1 MFEFNKVNKSFKND
15 FWAQPVQVLKDLSFE
30 VEKNKIVGFLGA
42 NGAGKTTSLKI
53 LLNFIKHDSGSI
65 HFQNEMGSSF
75 VDIRKQVGY
84 LPERPYFYN
93 YLTGREF
100 ISYMGKLSDVT
111 SDQLKS
117 RTRSWSEGLKID
129 HALDRQVRSYSK
141 GMLQRLGFI
150 SAVIHDPKLLILDE
164 PLSGL
169 DPVGRKEFK
178 DSLLLLKNEGK
189 TIFFSSHIISDVE
202 EVCEKVVV
210 IDKGQLKFQ
219 GPIDTIIEENIEQK
233 YSIKITG
240 SYTEVMSIKSS
251 FIKEDS
257 DQLKYSYFLIPKNK
271 KDDFLKDMINSNIQV
286 LHLEQVRPSLEEVV
300 YKIETSN
307 G

>member
-111 SDQLKS
+111 SDKLKS
-117 RTRSWSEGLKID
+117 RTRSWSERLKID

>member
-1 MFEFNKVNKSFKND
+1 MFEFNRVNKSFKND
-15 FWAQPVQVLKDLSFE
+15 FWAQPIQVLKDLSFE

-42 NGAGKTTSLKI
+42 NGAGKTTSLKV

-100 ISYMGKLSDVT
+100 ITYMGKLSDVT

-117 RTRSWSEGLKID
+117 RTRNWSERLKID

-233 YSIKITG
+233 YSIKVAG
-240 SYTEVMSIKSS
+240 SYTEVMSIKSTL
-251 FIKEDS
+251 IKEDS

>member
-15 FWAQPVQVLKDLSFE
+15 FWARPIQVLKDLSFE
-30 VEKNKIVGFLGA
+30 LEKNKIVGFLGA

-53 LLNFIKHDSGSI
+53 LLNFIEYDSGSI
-65 HFQNEMGSSF
+65 HFQSEMGTSF
-75 VDIRKQVGY
+75 VEIRKHIGY

-100 ISYMGKLSDVT
+100 ITYMGKLSDIT
-111 SDQLKS
+111 NEQLKA
-117 RTRSWSEGLKID
+117 RINNWSERLKID
-129 HALDRQVRSYSK
+129 HALDQQIRSYSK

-169 DPVGRKEFK
+169 DPMGRKEFK

-233 YSIKITG
+233 YSVKVAG
-240 SYTEVMSIKSS
+240 SYSEIMSIKSS

-257 DQLKYSYFLIPKNK
+257 DQLKYSYFLISKEK
-271 KDDFLKDMINSNIQV
+271 KDDFFKEMINCNIQV
-286 LHLEQVRPSLEEVV
+286 LQLEQVRPSLEEVV

>member
-111 SDQLKS
+111 SDKLKS
-117 RTRSWSEGLKID
+117 RTRSWSERLKID

-257 DQLKYSYFLIPKNK
+257 DQLKYSYFLIPNNK